1 MAATEFVGD
10 NLYAGASFEFPCTT
24 VTTPSRPLSSVWT
37 LARSVSSAGVVGGAV
52 SANDGACAPTTAAAV
67 RTAAKTMKRD
77 QRDINALSR
86 GSVAQRSRVRA
97 SSQQNGD
104 PALGMPL
111 VLEALAGSLSG
122 QMPAD
127 RLDRRFRPGVAE
139 QKGELGAIAN
149 FELPVDVAQME
160 LDGFDADEEV
170 RRNDPIRQA
179 AGDADGD
186 GVLGVGQR
194 GTHHRQVVAG
204 RSGSGGGV
212 GLLSSLPARAVE
224 DALGA

>member
-52 SANDGACAPTTAAAV
+52 SANDGACAPITAAAV

-104 PALGMPL
+104 HALGIPL
-111 VLEALAGSLSG
+111 VLAGSLSR
-122 QMPAD
+122 QMPTD
-127 RLDRRFRPGVAE
+127 RSRPAVPPWCHGAERRARCDC
-139 QKGELGAIAN
+139 ELRASGRCC
-149 FELPVDVAQME
+149 P
-160 LDGFDADEEV
+160 DGT
-170 RRNDPIRQA
+170 RR
-179 AGDADGD
+179 
-186 GVLGVGQR
+186 L
-194 GTHHRQVVAG
+194 
-204 RSGSGGGV
+204 
-212 GLLSSLPARAVE
+212 
-224 DALGA
+224 